1 VNPAPVTVRVIFS
14 YLVVFDALAGF
25 LVALALFAVTAAL
38 GAPGAAYWAVL
49 VGGTLVFWVP
59 LWLRTRVQFTADEL
73 IVVLL
78 LRAHRIPWP
87 SVRSVTFSDAEDH
100 DTGSVTGRRITLWH
114 GGGARLRL
122 VTLPLLFPAAGDRPR
137 RGRGGRAERQ
147 RETIRR
153 EFAARGYP
161 LPE

>member
-87 SVRSVTFSDAEDH
+87 SVRSVTFSTAGALVSGWSPCPCCSPPPAIGPGAAAAAAPS
-100 DTGSVTGRRITLWH
+100 GSARRS
-114 GGGARLRL
+114 AASS
-122 VTLPLLFPAAGDRPR
+122 PPAATRCPSSRPPP
-137 RGRGGRAERQ
+137 GRPFLRDWA
-147 RETIRR
+147 
-153 EFAARGYP
+153 
-161 LPE
+161 